1 MKMDNNDKVTVLDE
15 AGNEVEATII
25 NIIEINN
32 QEYLLYSIDVND
44 EDANLY
50 VNKIIKDEN
59 GKEDIV
65 PIDDDMERNIV
76 FEQIKKIMNEMN

>member
-1 MKMDNNDKVTVLDE
+1 MDNNDKVTVLDE

-25 NIIEINN
+25 NVIEVNN

-50 VNKIIKDEN
+50 VNKIIRDEN
-59 GKEDIV
+59 GEEEIV
-65 PIDDDMERNIV
+65 PIEDDIERNVV

>member
-1 MKMDNNDKVTVLDE
+1 MDNNDKVTVLDE
-15 AGNEVEATII
+15 AGNEAEATII
-25 NIIEINN
+25 NVIEVNN

-50 VNKIIKDEN
+50 VNKIIRDEN
-59 GKEDIV
+59 GEEDIV
-65 PIDDDMERNIV
+65 PIEDDIERNVV

>member
-1 MKMDNNDKVTVLDE
+1 MDNNDKVTVLDE

-25 NIIEINN
+25 NVIEVNN

-59 GKEDIV
+59 GEEDIV
-65 PIDDDMERNIV
+65 PIEDDIERNVV

>member
-1 MKMDNNDKVTVLDE
+1 MDNNDKVTVLDE

-25 NIIEINN
+25 NVIEVNN

-50 VNKIIKDEN
+50 VNKIIRDEN
-59 GKEDIV
+59 GEEDIV
-65 PIDDDMERNIV
+65 PIEDDIERNVV

>member
-25 NIIEINN
+25 NVIEVNN

-59 GKEDIV
+59 GEEDIV
-65 PIDDDMERNIV
+65 PIEDDIERNVV

>member
-25 NIIEINN
+25 NVIEVNN

-44 EDANLY
+44 EDDNLY
-50 VNKIIKDEN
+50 VNKIIRDKN
-59 GKEDIV
+59 GEEDIV
-65 PIDDDMERNIV
+65 PIEDDIERNVV

>member
-25 NIIEINN
+25 NVIEVNN

-50 VNKIIKDEN
+50 VNKIIRDEN
-59 GKEDIV
+59 GEEDIV
-65 PIDDDMERNIV
+65 PIEDDIERNVV

>member
-1 MKMDNNDKVTVLDE
+1 MDNNDKVTVLDE

-25 NIIEINN
+25 NVIEVNN

-50 VNKIIKDEN
+50 VNKIIRDEN
-59 GKEDIV
+59 GEEDIV
-65 PIDDDMERNIV
+65 PIEDDIERNAV

>member
-25 NIIEINN
+25 NVIEVNN

-44 EDANLY
+44 DDANLY
-50 VNKIIKDEN
+50 VNKIIRDEN
-59 GKEDIV
+59 GEEDIV
-65 PIDDDMERNIV
+65 PIEDDIERNVV

>member
-1 MKMDNNDKVTVLDE
+1 MDNNDKVTVLDE

-32 QEYLLYSIDVND
+32 QEYLLYSIDVDD

-50 VNKIIKDEN
+50 VNKIIKN
-59 GKEDIV
+59 GNGEEDIV
-65 PIDDDMERNIV
+65 PIEDDMERNIV